1 MSTSEVIEEVK
12 SLNGAEKRLLRQE
25 LNEIVSV
32 EPIEFRLQRALFT
45 DGLLGEIKPPFVPRP
60 EQEQLPP
67 IEIKG
72 KPLSET
78 ILEERHHKSFDN
90 VHN

>member
-1 MSTSEVIEEVK
+1 MSVSEVIEEVK
-12 SLNGAEKRLLRQE
+12 SSNGAEKRRLWQE
-25 LNEIVSV
+25 LNEIVS
-32 EPIEFRLQRALFT
+32 EESIELRLQRALFT
-45 DGLLGEIKPPFVPRP
+45 DGLLSEIKSPFLPRP

-78 ILEERHHKSFDN
+78 IIEERR
-90 VHN
+90 